1 MIELNKIDEIANRLR
16 QYELDKKPR
25 YFNLKYINQAFAEPQ
40 LIAER
45 ISGEKEF
52 RSRVNEAINTYKAD
66 KIIVEEFNQKAK
78 SVKEPASVVEISV
91 NNGYTITLPPNHYA
105 NQRREE
111 PKPNLPSKDSNSVN
125 PLEMFGGLDG
135 FKQEIRSEIA
145 KEYQLLKEQDEKKKL
160 VEENSRLKEDNKE
173 LQEDNTKLYELNE
186 ELSEKVKELQKYIP
200 ENFKIGNLSV
210 TKVLGSILG
219 TATESMVKSIVTRRP
234 ERVKDIIG
242 ETAFEQLSGL
252 VGDDD
257 ELEDVGIDSAQ
268 LQAVQPLNGIAKK
281 EVDENP
287 VLHAIGQINANL
299 PNDQLAKVQM
309 IYYHLLNDDESLDDN
324 KLDDLV
330 GFIRENKEITEEPEN
345 E

>member
-25 YFNLKYINQAFAEPQ
+25 YFNLKYINQAFEDPQ

-52 RSRVNEAINTYKAD
+52 RNRVNEAINTYKAD

-78 SVKEPASVVEISV
+78 SVKEPVSVVEISV
-91 NNGYTITLPPNHYA
+91 NSGYTITLPPNHYS

-111 PKPNLPSKDSNSVN
+111 PKPNHAPKEPGSVN
-125 PLEMFGGLDG
+125 PLDMFGGLDG

-160 VEENSRLKEDNKE
+160 VEENERLKADNKE

-186 ELSEKVKELQKYIP
+186 ELSEKVKDLQKYIP
-200 ENFKIGNLSV
+200 ENLKIGNLSV

-219 TATESMVKSIVTRRP
+219 TATEAMVKNIVVKRP
-234 ERVKDIIG
+234 EKVKDIIG

-252 VGDDD
+252 VGNDD
-257 ELEDVGIDSAQ
+257 ELEDLAIDSSQ
-268 LQAVQPLNGIAKK
+268 LQDVQPLNGITNK
-281 EVDENP
+281 DSQENP
-287 VLHAIGQINANL
+287 VVNAISQINANL
-299 PNDQLAKVQM
+299 PVNQLSKVQM
-309 IYYHLLNDDESLDDN
+309 IYYHLLNDDESLDEE

-330 GFIRENKEITEEPEN
+330 SFIRENEN
-345 E
+345 TDEKPDDE

>member
-1 MIELNKIDEIANRLR
+1 MQIDSLT
-16 QYELDKKPR
+16 
-25 YFNLKYINQAFAEPQ
+25 FAEPQ

-66 KIIVEEFNQKAK
+66 KIIVEEINQKAK

-91 NNGYTITLPPNHYA
+91 NSGYTITLPPNHYA

-111 PKPNLPSKDSNSVN
+111 PKPNLPSKDPNSVN
-125 PLEMFGGLDG
+125 PLEMFCGLDG

-160 VEENSRLKEDNKE
+160 VEKNSRLKEDNKE

-242 ETAFEQLSGL
+242 ETAFEHWNT
-252 VGDDD
+252 DR
-257 ELEDVGIDSAQ
+257 
-268 LQAVQPLNGIAKK
+268 PLK
-281 EVDENP
+281 
-287 VLHAIGQINANL
+287 
-299 PNDQLAKVQM
+299 
-309 IYYHLLNDDESLDDN
+309 S
-324 KLDDLV
+324 
-330 GFIRENKEITEEPEN
+330 
-345 E
+345 

>member
-16 QYELDKKPR
+16 QYGADKKPR

-45 ISGEKEF
+45 ISGEMEF
-52 RSRVNEAINTYKAD
+52 RNRVNEAINTYKAD

-91 NNGYTITLPPNHYA
+91 NNGYTITLPPNHY
-105 NQRREE
+105 NQRKDE
-111 PKPNLPSKDSNSVN
+111 PKPNIAPVEKNNVN

-160 VEENSRLKEDNKE
+160 IEENIRLKEDNKE
-173 LQEDNTKLYELNE
+173 FQEDNTKLYELND
-186 ELSEKVKELQKYIP
+186 ELSEKIKELQKYIP
-200 ENFKIGNLSV
+200 DNLKIGNLSV

-219 TATESMVKSIVTRRP
+219 TATETMVKNIVVKRP
-234 ERVKDIIG
+234 EKVKDIIG

-257 ELEDVGIDSAQ
+257 LDNELSVDNSQ
-268 LQAVQPLNGIAKK
+268 LQEVQPLSGIARK
-281 EVDENP
+281 EEEQNP
-287 VLHAIGQINANL
+287 VVNAINQINSNL
-299 PNDQLAKVQM
+299 PTDQLAKVQL
-309 IYYHLLNDDESLDDN
+309 IYYHLLNDDESLDDS
-324 KLDDLV
+324 KLDELV
-330 GFIRENKEITEEPEN
+330 SYIQDNNNLDNEPEN